1 MIIFEHLVKSLGK
14 FLPLAFGMQAFEP
27 IALPLA
33 FVLSAAEFITGFA
46 LLFNLRAQFFVWIAL
61 LFMAIFTPLTFYL
74 ALENPVS
81 DCGCFGDAWVITNWE
96 TFWKN
101 IIINVFV
108 ILLFISR
115 KDIKQYLS
123 CITEWIVIGI
133 VAIFGFGLLA
143 YGARRMVTKNQD
155 RLGLFFSFIGA
166 SVVLS
171 LAATTDTEKAP
182 YGVPAIGWLIGGLIM
197 LGVGITIGSLSQRFP
212 AIGIIFRGIGFIFI
226 ITGAAMMMFGVTP
239 EYATWT
245 LYGWAVLVLLIALW
259 VVASYILRLR

>member
-1 MIIFEHLVKSLGK
+1 MSFNKNVVVSVVMLLAVFGLVFGATTSWIIAAEEQNQPPPGWEVVVNPIRDIFSSIGK
-14 FLPLAFGMQAFEP
+14 GLSDFFGGAFESLRN
-27 IALPLA
+27 A
-33 FVLSAAEFITGFA
+33 VMGFIQGVA
-46 LLFNLRAQFFVWIAL
+46 NLVNSVISTITAPFVWIKEGL
-61 LFMAIFTPLTFYL
+61 VKIF
-74 ALENPVS
+74 
-81 DCGCFGDAWVITNWE
+81 
-96 TFWKN
+96 K
-101 IIINVFV
+101 
-108 ILLFISR
+108 
-115 KDIKQYLS
+115 
-123 CITEWIVIGI
+123 
-133 VAIFGFGLLA
+133 AIFGFGLLA

-171 LAATTDTEKAP
+171 LAATTDTEEAP